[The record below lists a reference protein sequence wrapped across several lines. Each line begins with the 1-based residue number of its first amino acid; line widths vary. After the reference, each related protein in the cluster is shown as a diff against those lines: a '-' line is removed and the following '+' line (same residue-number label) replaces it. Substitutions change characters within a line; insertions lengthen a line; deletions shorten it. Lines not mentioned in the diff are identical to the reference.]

1 VFSCLDNGERSG
13 SDFYIAGINR
23 EVLALH
29 GDRAPPVSIIDSGKT
44 YKAKFQ
50 RDFKPSHWEAASFIN
65 SARSDGLQLRHW
77 RKQPARK
84 LSASNGEPNG
94 ENFENHNPQS
104 ADAQQCYSFA
114 KYNVEITVPTYTDTQ
129 YDEYLRSDD
138 WSKEETDYLLNL
150 VKEYYLKWP
159 IIIDRYDFKPK
170 DEPIPTIEDPSTAI
184 AKTSDHKG
192 RTLEQLK
199 ARFYE
204 VWRKN
209 IEISAG
215 GEKNMSEAEFS
226 LHEALSKYD
235 PQKEETRKSLAWQL
249 CNRTVEEVR
258 EEEFLLSELQRIMI
272 SAQKFEAERA
282 EVRAR
287 LEIVKS
293 HTNGQNTYQYNSLNT
308 LNGLYAQLMAQD
320 RNRKARHRLSL
331 NAADMIPSP
340 ASALNATP
348 ASAAGHRD
356 SMGGSGQK
364 KGAVTLQTPIRQLS
378 PRREARFGVTTHDRL
393 TSGVT
398 FRSDKLLKLR
408 QAKSQ
413 IQTQKI
419 ATVLIE
425 LEIPEIIV
433 LPTDNVM
440 SAFEGLIQRIT
451 KLVEARKVLEKEEGE
466 LRIAV
471 NISTE
476 KAKQERG
483 ESGKPD
489 AEGDISVSNV
499 ADTVDGNKNREEDGE
514 ADAEGEQDDVD
525 GEADEEAEPDE
536 DAEGGDEDAEGEAD
550 ADGEV
555 DEDEVKADA
564 QELAEDEV
572 ERLRPSSSRS
582 NAVSIPRG
590 HKRSASVLS
599 AASSRASSKRSRR
612 R

>member
-1 VFSCLDNGERSG
+1 MG
-13 SDFYIAGINR
+13 S
-23 EVLALH
+23 
-29 GDRAPPVSIIDSGKT
+29 
-44 YKAKFQ
+44 
-50 RDFKPSHWEAASFIN
+50 
-65 SARSDGLQLRHW
+65 
-77 RKQPARK
+77 
-84 LSASNGEPNG
+84 GEPNG
-94 ENFENHNPQS
+94 ENVENHEPQIT
-104 ADAQQCYSFA
+104 DAPKPYSFA
-114 KYNVEITVPTYTDTQ
+114 KYNIEITVPTYTDAQ

-150 VKEYYLKWP
+150 VKEYSLKWP
-159 IIIDRYDFKPK
+159 VIIDRYDFKPK

-184 AKTSDHKG
+184 AKPTDHKG

-199 ARFYE
+199 ARFYQ
-204 VWRKN
+204 VWRKH

-235 PQKEETRKSLAWQL
+235 PQKEETRKTLAWQL
-249 CNRTVEEVR
+249 CNRSVEEVR

-282 EVRAR
+282 EIRAR

-293 HTNGQNTYQYNSLNT
+293 HPNGQNAYQYNSLNT
-308 LNGLYAQLMAQD
+308 LNQLYAQLMAQD

-331 NAADMIPSP
+331 NAADMIQSP
-340 ASALNATP
+340 AGAMNATP

-356 SMGGSGQK
+356 FMGGSGQK
-364 KGAVTLQTPIRQLS
+364 KGSIALQTPIRQLS

-419 ATVLIE
+419 ATALTE

-440 SAFEGLIQRIT
+440 SAFEALIQKVT
-451 KLVEARKVLEKEEGE
+451 KIVEARKLLEKEEGE

-471 NISTE
+471 NISAE

-483 ESGKPD
+483 DSGKPD
-489 AEGDISVSNV
+489 AEGDVSLSNIV
-499 ADTVDGNKNREEDGE
+499 ETVDEDKDGEEDGE
-514 ADAEGEQDDVD
+514 ADAEGEQDDAD

-550 ADGEV
+550 AEGEV
-555 DEDEVKADA
+555 DEDAVKAEA

-582 NAVSIPRG
+582 NAASFTRG